1 LRRADRAAV
10 LVDLAGLAKRA
21 LGVSRYSPMAV
32 TDDYSFILE
41 ERTRLI
47 EILYLYLK
55 QSISVDLKY
64 SAI

>member
-1 LRRADRAAV
+1 
-10 LVDLAGLAKRA
+10 
-21 LGVSRYSPMAV
+21 MAV